1 MATYGDSAC
10 TQLVSSNSLAN
21 NSVSADTYDEEYN
34 KEISLANKSTFI
46 ATGYSRLELVITSQ
60 KTGQIGYGATMFSW
74 TDLANISYNSD
85 YYVSR
90 YFANG
95 LCLGIRNTNYV
106 AIYNQAI
113 GGMRVLMEN
122 EGYGFDF
129 SQNGIKFR
137 RNITEGWKSL
147 IPKYGLPFS
156 VLAVGTMNLTT
167 SPSMGTYKTF
177 DGNAISV
184 SRKSSGTFRVAIP
197 SSWGNSYIVQLT
209 TLGRANSGNVV
220 ACSVYTISTGSFIV
234 DTKTTGDTWVD
245 EVKVMFL
252 ITRVDDFNI

>member
-1 MATYGDSAC
+1 
-10 TQLVSSNSLAN
+10 
-21 NSVSADTYDEEYN
+21 
-34 KEISLANKSTFI
+34 
-46 ATGYSRLELVITSQ
+46 
-60 KTGQIGYGATMFSW
+60 MFSW

-113 GGMRVLMEN
+113 GGMRMLMEN

-167 SPSMGTYKTF
+167 SPSMGTYNTF

-184 SRKSSGTFRVAIP
+184 SRQSSGTFRVAIP

-252 ITRVDDFNI
+252 ITRVDDFNV